1 MIEKKI
7 TVDLIEVTEGDMVQV
22 RTKTT
27 ILEDGQQISGS
38 FHRHVIAPGE
48 CDDDEDPKVKAIC
61 AAVHTPEVVAAY
73 QAEQARIAAK
83 QAALAAAQ
91 ESVA

>member
-1 MIEKKI
+1 MLEKKI
-7 TVDLIEVTEGDMVQV
+7 TVDLIEVTEGGMVQV
-22 RTKTT
+22 RTKTAV
-27 ILEDGQQISGS
+27 LEDGQQISGT
-38 FHRHVIAPGE
+38 FHRHVVAPGE
-48 CDDDEDPKVKAIC
+48 CGDAEDPKVKAIC

-73 QAEQARIAAK
+73 QEQ

>member
-1 MIEKKI
+1 MLEKKI
-7 TVDLIEVTEGDMVQV
+7 TVDLIEVIESGMVQV
-22 RTKTT
+22 RTKTA
-27 ILEDGQQISGS
+27 ILEDGEQISGQ

-48 CDDDEDPKVKAIC
+48 CGDTEDPKVKAIC

-73 QAEQARIAAK
+73 QEQ

-91 ESVA
+91 ESAA